1 MDLSVSRAFV
11 LDVAVQLLSCPSPSG
26 FTQKAVR
33 LAENIAQGLGCQ
45 TRRTNKGNLVVSLPG
60 KQRGRT
66 VGVCAHIDTLGLM
79 VRSVNADGTLRFT
92 RIGGPLLPT
101 LDGAYCTVYTRDG
114 RSYTGTVLSLSPAS
128 HVFADAATRPRDEEN
143 MAVRLDEKVYTPA
156 DVAALGIMTGDYLC
170 LDPKTQRTDSGFLKS
185 RFLDDKASCACLL
198 ALAKHCADT
207 GARPQ
212 YDTELVFTVHEEVS
226 HGGAAFDSYDELL
239 VVDMGCVGAD
249 LACRETQ
256 VSICPKDTSGP
267 YDYEMTGRL
276 IELARSRGIDYAVD
290 VYPHYAS
297 DASAAL
303 KAGRD
308 TRCALIGPGV
318 HASHGM
324 ERTHI
329 DGLMATLA
337 LLQAYLDCE

>member
-1 MDLSVSRAFV
+1 MALSSLQPFL
-11 LDVAVQLLSCPSPSG
+11 LDTCAQLLSCPSPSG
-26 FTQKAVR
+26 YTDQVVR
-33 LAENIAQGLGCQ
+33 LAASLSERLGYQ
-45 TRRTNKGNLVVSLPG
+45 ARRTNKGNLIVSLPG
-60 KQRGRT
+60 KQRGRS

-79 VRSVNADGTLRFT
+79 VRSVRGDGMLRFT

-101 LDGAYCTVYTRDG
+101 LDGAYCTVHPRCG
-114 RSYTGTVLSLSPAS
+114 RPVSGTVLSLSPAA
-128 HVFADAATRPRDEEN
+128 HVFSDAATRPRDEEN
-143 MAVRLDEKVYTPA
+143 MAVRLDEKVHCPE
-156 DVAALGIMTGDYLC
+156 DVAALGVMTGDYIS
-170 LDPKTQRTDSGFLKS
+170 LDPKTQLTQSGFLKS

-198 ALAKHCADT
+198 TLLKHCADT

-212 YDTELVFTVHEEVS
+212 YDTDLLFTVHEEVS
-226 HGGAAFDSYDELL
+226 HGGAAFDAYDELL

-249 LACRETQ
+249 LACQETQ
-256 VSICPKDTSGP
+256 VSICPKDSSGP

-276 IELARSRGIDYAVD
+276 IELARAHGVDFAVD

-324 ERTHI
+324 ERTHV

-337 LLQAYLDCE
+337 LLRAYLGCP